1 MIKKINLIL
10 IIIWM
15 ITVFSFSNQTSTQS
29 SGLSGKLTTKIV
41 NILHITEGCTEE
53 DEKIVISNVEHI
65 IRKMAHYSIYALGGF
80 LIYLEMTLYKISFK
94 FKVLFTQLLGSI
106 YAVTDEVH
114 QFFIPG
120 RSARIRDV
128 IIDSFGIF
136 TGIIVAIIVF
146 IIIEKII
153 MLINKKEKV
162 EER

>member
-15 ITVFSFSNQTSTQS
+15 ITVFSFSNQASTQS

-53 DEKIVISNVEHI
+53 DEKIVISNIEYL

-80 LIYLEMTLYKISFK
+80 LIYLEMALYKISFK
-94 FKVLFTQLLGSI
+94 SKVLFTQLLGSI
-106 YAVTDEVH
+106 YAVTDEIH
-114 QFFIPG
+114 QFFVPG
-120 RSARIRDV
+120 RSARIKDV
-128 IIDSFGIF
+128 IIDSCGVF
-136 TGIIVAIIVF
+136 TGIILAIIVF

-153 MLINKKEKV
+153 MRINKNEKM

>member
-53 DEKIVISNVEHI
+53 DGKIVISNIEYL

-94 FKVLFTQLLGSI
+94 FKILFTQLIGSI
-106 YAVTDEVH
+106 YACTDEMH